1 MKPTDMTDHQL
12 LDAWRAGD
20 RDAGEELFIRHKTAV
35 TNLFRRNVRDR
46 KQILDL
52 VQKTF
57 LAVLENRAD
66 REVTG
71 SVRGWLLGV
80 AFYTMTRFFRD
91 ERRPLELGA
100 DEWIASLESVE
111 PDPVYLLELSDEQR
125 LLMKALRRLDFKYQ
139 VLFELNYWEKISCD
153 EIAGI
158 LGLPKGTVR
167 SRLQLG
173 RSALQKQLA
182 ELADS
187 PELLTTTTMSLSA
200 WQQGIRDFI
209 AGAQGVDRSAGPRD
223 ATGTACP

>member
-1 MKPTDMTDHQL
+1 MHPKDMTDKEL
-12 LDAWRAGD
+12 LQAWRSGD
-20 RDAGEELFIRHKTAV
+20 RRCGEELYNRHKTAV

-46 KQILDL
+46 KHIPDL

-57 LAVLENRAD
+57 LACIDSSNHH
-66 REVTG
+66 EVTG

-80 AFYTMTRFFRD
+80 AFFTMTRFFRE
-91 ERRPLELGA
+91 ERNAPELGA
-100 DEWIASLESVE
+100 DERIAASLESFE

-125 LLMKALRRLDFKYQ
+125 LLMKALRRIDIKYQ

-158 LGLPKGTVR
+158 LDLPQGTVR

-173 RSALQKQLA
+173 RKALQKKLA

-187 PELLTTTTMSLSA
+187 PELLSTTTMSLSA

-209 AGAQGVDRSAGPRD
+209 ARAPNA
-223 ATGTACP
+223 A